1 MRPCMKLLIVTQVVD
16 IDDPILGFFHHWVE
30 ELAKRFEHVQVVCLR
45 EGRHSFPSNVEVV
58 PLGGT
63 LRLLRALEVCSIA
76 FGRRKEYEAVFVHM
90 SQEFVLAAGWL
101 WKMLGKRVYLWR
113 NHYAGSIL
121 TDIAAAFST
130 KVFCTSKYSYTAK
143 YGKTVRMP
151 VGIDTDIFV
160 LAADISRN
168 PNSILSLGRV
178 APSKKLHV
186 LIEALALLKKRGVH
200 FCASL
205 YGSVHPSDEA
215 YSASLK
221 LNVSNFGLADIV
233 MFHPGIPHS
242 ATPSVYNEHGIFVNL
257 SESGMYDKTIFEAAA
272 CGTVVLAASKD
283 LAELADERC
292 ITTGDSA
299 DIATKLE
306 ALLALSAEERE
317 GLRAALRALA
327 ERHSLA
333 ALGERLSAEMAV

>member
-1 MRPCMKLLIVTQVVD
+1 MQSPPKTSIFWFQAGKTLIWYKVSMARGRRRQNAVWRSSMRLLICTQAVD
-16 IDDPILGFFHHWVE
+16 RNDPVLGFFHRWLE
-30 ELAKRFEHVQVVCLR
+30 ELSKHYDRIIVVCLR
-45 EGRHSFPSNVEVV
+45 SGKHTLPANVEVV
-58 PLGGT
+58 T
-63 LRLLRALEVCSIA
+63 LKGRFRLLRALEVCSVA

-186 LIEALALLKKRGVH
+186 LIEALALLKK
-200 FCASL
+200 
-205 YGSVHPSDEA
+205 
-215 YSASLK
+215 
-221 LNVSNFGLADIV
+221 
-233 MFHPGIPHS
+233 
-242 ATPSVYNEHGIFVNL
+242 
-257 SESGMYDKTIFEAAA
+257 
-272 CGTVVLAASKD
+272 
-283 LAELADERC
+283 
-292 ITTGDSA
+292 
-299 DIATKLE
+299 
-306 ALLALSAEERE
+306 
-317 GLRAALRALA
+317 
-327 ERHSLA
+327 
-333 ALGERLSAEMAV
+333 